1 MKTQTETAVRNI
13 LEMDDEVVKQD
24 IERAID
30 VLRGKK
36 DETGTEGLVQVLRRK
51 DVMNLLRIHRRTLDY
66 YIDMGYLDRVYG
78 GGKKAIGISRESFI
92 RFTTR
97 RVVRNTGRAKSAA

>member
-97 RVVRNTGRAKSAA
+97 RVVRNTGRTKSAA

>member
-1 MKTQTETAVRNI
+1 MRTQTETAVRNI

-92 RFTTR
+92 RFTSR
-97 RVVRNTGRAKSAA
+97 RVVRNTKKAKKN